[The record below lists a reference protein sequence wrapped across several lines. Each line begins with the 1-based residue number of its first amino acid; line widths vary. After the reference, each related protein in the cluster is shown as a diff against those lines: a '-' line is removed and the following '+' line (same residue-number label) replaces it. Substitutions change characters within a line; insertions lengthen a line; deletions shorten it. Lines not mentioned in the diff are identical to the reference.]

1 MQIIKMKKRGMILQG
16 DLAAVEEKLTKS
28 TTQVAD
34 LLEERSRLTTRVQDS
49 QSIIENLE
57 NYKTRIEYDFDQMKQ
72 KLESL
77 QAQ

>member
-1 MQIIKMKKRGMILQG
+1 MILQG

>member
-1 MQIIKMKKRGMILQG
+1 MKKRGMILQG

>member
-1 MQIIKMKKRGMILQG
+1 MKKRGMILQG
-16 DLAAVEEKLTKS
+16 DLAAVEEKLAKS

-77 QAQ
+77 QAH

>member
-1 MQIIKMKKRGMILQG
+1 MKKRGMILQG
-16 DLAAVEEKLTKS
+16 DLAAVEEKLAKS

>member
-1 MQIIKMKKRGMILQG
+1 MILQG
-16 DLAAVEEKLTKS
+16 DLAAVEEKLAKS